1 MTMMTSGALPCV
13 ECGTTGGYA
22 RSEHQQPLRA
32 RGCCTTCYVRLY
44 SRDAFTARH
53 ARTRPRLSGPCL
65 SCGGT
70 TPLEARGLCATC
82 YKRAHDHDLHRRY
95 PACGAVPVP
104 RMVQAYGEHP
114 ATPAALTPEEL
125 GRFLVDGFDAQ
136 TRIGQPWGHVPIGAP
151 PEALPARWQSCPPRL
166 ASAPTATVNREAH
179 RRILQAERDAA
190 AWRARRGERAA

>member
-1 MTMMTSGALPCV
+1 MTMMTSGAAPCV

-32 RGCCTTCYVRLY
+32 RGCCTTCYNRLTW
-44 SRDAFTARH
+44 RDAYTARH

-70 TPLEARGLCATC
+70 LPLEARGLCAPC
-82 YKRAHDHDLHRRY
+82 YKRAHAHDLHRRY

-114 ATPAALTPEEL
+114 ERPAVLTPAEL
-125 GRFLVDGFDAQ
+125 GRFL
-136 TRIGQPWGHVPIGAP
+136 WH
-151 PEALPARWQSCPPRL
+151 
-166 ASAPTATVNREAH
+166 
-179 RRILQAERDAA
+179 DAA
-190 AWRARRGERAA
+190 GNRARAGVWGPSWTPSTEIARDEAFALRWLRDHPHHALVWDDPSLALFPANEVRAA